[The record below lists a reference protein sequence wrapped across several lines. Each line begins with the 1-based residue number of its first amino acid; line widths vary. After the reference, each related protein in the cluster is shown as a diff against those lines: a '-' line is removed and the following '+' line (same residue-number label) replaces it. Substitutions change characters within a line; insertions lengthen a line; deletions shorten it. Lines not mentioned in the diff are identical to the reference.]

1 MENIYADRTI
11 SITEFKTSPA
21 KKVSEA
27 QGRPVAV
34 LVNNRPEFYAVP
46 SELFEKIADLM
57 DDIAIAET
65 VKEREEM
72 GGFISVSLDE
82 L

>member
-1 MENIYADRTI
+1 METVYADKTI

-27 QGRPVAV
+27 QGRPVAI

-46 SELFEKIADLM
+46 SELFKKIAGLM
-57 DDIAIAET
+57 DDISIART
-65 VKEREEM
+65 VKEREES
-72 GGFISVSLDE
+72 GEFVRVSLDD